1 MLYSDV
7 LRTLR
12 RENGQWAATVPEDWL
27 QGRSVFGGLQTALA
41 VRAMRELVPSAV
53 PLRTV
58 QTTFMAPV
66 PAGRVTLEARV
77 LRTGKSAIHAEA
89 RLVDGGQCLCLVVGV
104 FGAARASTIQRVPAQ
119 APVDAPAP
127 IEVKFVPGV
136 TPSFTQHC
144 PMRWLRGTPPF
155 TGTAVADHV
164 IEVDLVDGGATA
176 SEAHV
181 IGIADIV
188 PPVALSWLSQV
199 AMGSSMTWTLEFL
212 GAPFAH
218 LPLSRWRIDSTL
230 VAARDGYTSQS
241 VMVWGPG
248 GEPVALSRQ
257 AMVVF
262 G

>member
-12 RENGQWAATVPEDWL
+12 RENGQWTADVPEDWL

-41 VRAMRELVPSAV
+41 ARALRDLVPADV

-77 LRTGKSAIHAEA
+77 LRTGRSAVHAEA
-89 RLVDGGQCLCLVVGV
+89 RIVDGAQCLCLVVGV
-104 FGAARASTIQRVPAQ
+104 FGTARASTVRRVPAQ
-119 APVDAPAP
+119 PAVEAASP
-127 IEVKFVPGV
+127 IEVKYVPGV
-136 TPSFTQHC
+136 MPAFTQHC

-155 TGTAVADHV
+155 TGAAVADHV
-164 IEVDLVDGGATA
+164 IEVALRDGGATA

-188 PPVALSWLSQV
+188 PPVALSWMTQP

-212 GAPFAH
+212 GEPFGH
-218 LPLSRWRIDSTL
+218 LPLERWRIDSTL